1 MITVQQEAPPSQY
14 DGHPSDSSTGTLER
28 TIEPF
33 LSPYLS
39 HSIHSIHEGGQ
50 NDASGILIVDQNPIR
65 NVLPSPPTRPK
76 SLSHLQ
82 RARSH
87 PHCTQGPEEIS
98 FPLDLDRQRLLEH
111 ILNTDW
117 YRDDDP
123 EPKLGNREANDILF
137 CMDVLYDIS
146 FPSKH
151 IKTGRS
157 IYTLLTDPISYKCL
171 MCSSV
176 KGSAQ
181 RAVECVRAH
190 IGHRPFR
197 CLGKSLG
204 CGVCRPGQE

>member
-1 MITVQQEAPPSQY
+1 MQLEAPPSQY
-14 DGHPSDSSTGTLER
+14 DGYPTDSSTGTLER
-28 TIEPF
+28 TSEPV
-33 LSPYLS
+33 LSPDLS
-39 HSIHSIHEGGQ
+39 HPIPSSYDGGQ
-50 NDASGILIVDQNPIR
+50 NDASGTLVVDQNPIT
-65 NVLPSPPTRPK
+65 NVLPPPPIRPK
-76 SLSHLQ
+76 SFSPFQ

-87 PHCTQGPEEIS
+87 PYCTRSPEEIS
-98 FPLDLDRQRLLEH
+98 FSLDLDRQRLLEY

-123 EPKLGNREANDILF
+123 EPKLGNQEANDILF
-137 CMDVLYDIS
+137 RMDVLYDIS

-157 IYTLLTDPISYKCL
+157 IYTLLTDSISYKCL
-171 MCSSV
+171 MCGSI

-190 IGHRPFR
+190 IGYRSFQ
-197 CLGKSLG
+197 CSGKSLG